1 MLYQKGLLMLH
12 TSCMLSST
20 NCEKKFEAVILN
32 RMTVQR
38 RVVEA
43 SKDVDSFSRDFNK
56 CVYYSLGLDEPTDI
70 ASN

>member
-1 MLYQKGLLMLH
+1 
-12 TSCMLSST
+12 
-20 NCEKKFEAVILN
+20 
-32 RMTVQR
+32 MTVQR